1 MHPRRVGPWR
11 AECETARQQG
21 ERAVNREPGWYEDPF
36 FLGRQRY
43 WENGWTDR
51 IRADNE
57 PTPESASFVA
67 PDPPAAAAAA
77 TTAATTTPA
86 AMPPGVPPT
95 SGGDVTAVLDGDT
108 SALPALLGQRAEQG
122 DHHSEDPD
130 AAGSTHSA
138 NRRLAFAAAACVLVV
153 LVIVAVIL
161 ATSGPSH
168 GGTGGTGGATAG
180 TASARSVQST
190 ARGHSTSAATLLV
203 TAAEKTLAKKT
214 AAMNLAVTLT
224 DPDQSTP
231 LHVVGTGD
239 FELGSGLGTLSIT
252 LVGTSTVDQQF
263 VFQGLPVFIHVTNS
277 PVAGKAWVAASTI
290 DLPGLGPASSLSQ
303 LIELLGDPGKL
314 VQQLTGASVVV
325 TPLGSSFVDGQPV
338 QGYSVSFS
346 SNQSTTAAAALG
358 THTFEE
364 VDIGANKLVKL
375 IVIPTTSDDVDGH
388 SAHED
393 VAISFSRYGSALNV
407 PTPPS
412 SQVLSLSQYLTVPST
427 SAAGE

>member
-1 MHPRRVGPWR
+1 MAAQVARVAPRRAPR
-11 AECETARQQG
+11 AR
-21 ERAVNREPGWYEDPF
+21 W
-36 FLGRQRY
+36 
-43 WENGWTDR
+43 
-51 IRADNE
+51 
-57 PTPESASFVA
+57 
-67 PDPPAAAAAA
+67 
-77 TTAATTTPA
+77 
-86 AMPPGVPPT
+86 
-95 SGGDVTAVLDGDT
+95 
-108 SALPALLGQRAEQG
+108 
-122 DHHSEDPD
+122 
-130 AAGSTHSA
+130 
-138 NRRLAFAAAACVLVV
+138 
-153 LVIVAVIL
+153 
-161 ATSGPSH
+161 
-168 GGTGGTGGATAG
+168 
-180 TASARSVQST
+180 SVQST

-364 VDIGANKLVKL
+364 VDIGANKLVKFDRD
-375 IVIPTTSDDVDGH
+375 SDHIRRRRRPLRPRRRGDLVLSLRIRVD
-388 SAHED
+388 
-393 VAISFSRYGSALNV
+393 V